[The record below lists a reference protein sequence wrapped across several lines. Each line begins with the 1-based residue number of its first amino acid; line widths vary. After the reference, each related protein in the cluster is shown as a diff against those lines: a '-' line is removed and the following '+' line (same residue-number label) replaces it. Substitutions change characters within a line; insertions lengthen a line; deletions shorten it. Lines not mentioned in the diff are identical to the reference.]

1 MLIRF
6 LNKFNF
12 NMKINQLSKCAGIG
26 VFFFFA
32 NLNAQSSEKIIKNF
46 IKSDVSFRNN
56 ESAEFKILNE
66 DNSASL
72 KSNIVNVQQ
81 YYGTTPIYKSLA
93 KAVIRDG
100 QVVSFNNNFRKVNS
114 NIVADKIDKSEA
126 FSTALRFL
134 DIQNTGF
141 QLMDEK
147 DGDLINLPDNKVA
160 SVRFYFEKNNS
171 LIPAQLFFINQSK
184 ENKFYGTLVSL
195 TTGEILE
202 NNKMIDECSFEADH
216 FSGKSSSEV
225 SNHLVVHFNNHTASK
240 NQTKAA
246 TDASYSVF
254 PFPIEA
260 PTFGAK
266 STVTNPWDLTASPEG
281 WHSNGTTNYTNT
293 YGNNV
298 LAYVDN
304 NATNSAGFSPA
315 STTTGSLTFDFSFAE
330 GTTLS
335 AYDNRASAVTN
346 LFYANN
352 MIHDIMYKF
361 GFTESTRNFQ
371 SNNFGKGG
379 AGNDAVR
386 AEAFDGSGYNNANFA
401 SGYEILNSNG
411 SYSTQA
417 PRMQMYLWNY
427 GVTINRRLFYTDPAL
442 STRPPVNTGSANF
455 GRQLMEAGITG
466 DIVIPPVAN
475 GCTAM
480 AAGSLTG
487 KIAMVNAITTGG
499 CGYNIKA
506 KTMQDAGAIG
516 LIVHRTTS
524 NTIANISVNN
534 VTNVSIPSIMIPKDE
549 GDFITSEITAG
560 RTVNVNLKNLAVGY
574 KNSSFDNG
582 VMIHEYGHGISNRLT
597 GQGYSCLTNL
607 EQMGEGWSDFFALML
622 TNTPSYTSTT
632 ARGIGTYST
641 NSSTTSPGIRQYRYT
656 TNMTVNPHTYADT
669 NSTGGQP
676 HAVGEIWAT
685 MLWDLH
691 WAMAAKYGYNYD
703 ITSDANSGSAK
714 TLQLVMDGLKLQP
727 CNPDF
732 ISGRDAILQA
742 DQLAGG
748 ADNCL
753 IWNVFAKRGLG
764 LTASSGTASSITD
777 QVEKFDVPEACII
790 LGTED
795 IAKNKAFGI
804 YPNPAR
810 GEFFI
815 KTAPTVGN
823 ATVKVEILDLNGKLV
838 KSLERKKNSSDAIS
852 TKGLLKGI
860 YLVVI
865 TENGKSNAEKL
876 IVE

>member
-1 MLIRF
+1 
-6 LNKFNF
+6 
-12 NMKINQLSKCAGIG
+12 MKINQLSKCAGIG
-26 VFFFFA
+26 VFFLFA
-32 NLNAQSSEKIIKNF
+32 NLNAQSSEKAIRNF
-46 IKSDVSFRNN
+46 IKTDVSFRSN

-81 YYGTTPIYKSLA
+81 YQGNTPIYKSLA

-100 QVVSFNNNFRKVNS
+100 KVVSFNNNFQKVGS
-114 NIVADKIDKSEA
+114 TIVADKIDKSEA
-126 FSTALRFL
+126 LATALRFL
-134 DIQNTGF
+134 DIRETGLK
-141 QLMDEK
+141 LMDEN
-147 DGDLINLPDNKVA
+147 DGALINLPDDKVA
-160 SVRFYFEKNNS
+160 SVRFYFQKNNS

-184 ENKFYGTLVSL
+184 ENKFFATLVSL

-202 NNKMIDECSFEADH
+202 NNKMIDECSFDADH
-216 FSGKSSSEV
+216 FTGESSEV
-225 SNHLVVHFNNHTASK
+225 TNQLVAHFNSNRNSGNH
-240 NQTKAA
+240 TKAA

-281 WHSNGTTNYTNT
+281 WHSNGNSNYTNT

-298 LAYVDN
+298 LAYIDN
-304 NATNSAGFSPA
+304 NASNSAGFSPV
-315 STTTGSLTFDFSFAE
+315 STTTGSLTFDFPFAE

-335 AYDNRASAVTN
+335 AYDNKASAVTN

-361 GFTESTRNFQ
+361 GFTESSRNFQ

-379 AGNDAVR
+379 SGNDAVR

-427 GVTINRRLFYTDPAL
+427 SVNVNKRLFYTDPVLA
-442 STRPPVNTGSANF
+442 TRPTVNTGSANY
-455 GRQLMEAGITG
+455 GKQLMEAGVTG

-480 AAGSLTG
+480 TAGSLTG
-487 KIAMVNAITTGG
+487 KIALVNAITTGG

-524 NTIANISVNN
+524 NTIANMSVSN

-549 GDFITSEITAG
+549 GDFITAEIAAG

-597 GQGYSCLTNL
+597 SQGYSCLTNL
-607 EQMGEGWSDFFALML
+607 EQMGEGWSDFFSLML
-622 TNTPSYTSTT
+622 TNTPGYTATT

-641 NSSTTSPGIRQYRYT
+641 NTATTAGGIRQYRYT
-656 TNMTVNPHTYADT
+656 TDMSVNPHTYADT
-669 NSTGGQP
+669 NTTGGQP

-691 WAMAAKYGYNYD
+691 WKMAEKYGYNYD
-703 ITSDANSGSAK
+703 ITANANSGSAK

-753 IWNVFAKRGLG
+753 IWSVFAKRGLG
-764 LTASSGTASSITD
+764 FTASAGTAASITD
-777 QVEKFDVPEACII
+777 QVEKFDVPEACI

-795 IAKNKAFGI
+795 ITKNKSFGI
-804 YPNPAR
+804 YPNPAK

-815 KTAPTVGN
+815 KAAPTVGN
-823 ATVKVEILDLNGKLV
+823 ATLKVEILDMNGKLI
-838 KSLERKKNSSDAIS
+838 KSLERKKNSSDSIS
-852 TKGLLKGI
+852 TKGLVKGT

>member
-1 MLIRF
+1 L
-6 LNKFNF
+6 
-12 NMKINQLSKCAGIG
+12 
-26 VFFFFA
+26 
-32 NLNAQSSEKIIKNF
+32 
-46 IKSDVSFRNN
+46 
-56 ESAEFKILNE
+56 
-66 DNSASL
+66 
-72 KSNIVNVQQ
+72 
-81 YYGTTPIYKSLA
+81 
-93 KAVIRDG
+93 
-100 QVVSFNNNFRKVNS
+100 
-114 NIVADKIDKSEA
+114 VA
-126 FSTALRFL
+126 
-134 DIQNTGF
+134 
-141 QLMDEK
+141 
-147 DGDLINLPDNKVA
+147 
-160 SVRFYFEKNNS
+160 
-171 LIPAQLFFINQSK
+171 
-184 ENKFYGTLVSL
+184 
-195 TTGEILE
+195 
-202 NNKMIDECSFEADH
+202 
-216 FSGKSSSEV
+216 
-225 SNHLVVHFNNHTASK
+225 HFNNHTASK

-281 WHSNGTTNYTNT
+281 WHSNGTVNYTNT

-304 NATNSAGFSPA
+304 GATNTAGFSPV
-315 STTTGSLTFDFSFAE
+315 STTTGSLTFDFPFAE
-330 GTTLS
+330 ATNLS
-335 AYDNRASAVTN
+335 AYENRASAVTN

-361 GFTESTRNFQ
+361 GFTETTRNFQ
-371 SNNFGKGG
+371 TNNFGKGG

-417 PRMQMYLWNY
+417 PRMQMYLWNS
-427 GVTINRRLFYTDPAL
+427 GVSANNRLFYTDPVLA
-442 STRPPVNTGSANF
+442 TRPLVNTGSANF
-455 GRQLMEAGITG
+455 GRQLMETGITG
-466 DIVIPPVAN
+466 DVVIPTVAS

-480 AAGSLTG
+480 AAGSLSG
-487 KIAMVNAITTGG
+487 KIAIVNATTAGG

-524 NTIANISVNN
+524 NTITNISVNN

-549 GDFITSEITAG
+549 GDFILSEIEAG

-597 GQGYSCLTNL
+597 GQGYNCLTNL

-632 ARGIGTYST
+632 ARGIATYSV
-641 NSSTTSPGIRQYRYT
+641 NSATTAGGIRQYRYT
-656 TNMTVNPHTYADT
+656 TNMNVNPHTYADT
-669 NSTGGQP
+669 NATGGQP

-703 ITSDANSGSAK
+703 ITADPNSGSAK
-714 TLQLVMDGLKLQP
+714 ALQLVMDGLKLQP
-727 CNPDF
+727 CNPNF
-732 ISGRDAILQA
+732 VSGRDAILQA

-748 ADNCL
+748 MDNCL

-764 LTASSGTASSITD
+764 LTASAGTAASITD
-777 QVEKFDVPEACII
+777 QVEKFDVPAACV
-790 LGTED
+790 LATED

-804 YPNPAR
+804 YPNPAK

-815 KTAPTVGN
+815 KSAPTVGN
-823 ATVKVEILDLNGKLV
+823 ATIKVEVLDMNGKLV
-838 KSLERKKNSSDAIS
+838 KTLERKKNSSESIS
-852 TKGLLKGI
+852 TKGLVKGT

>member
-1 MLIRF
+1 
-6 LNKFNF
+6 
-12 NMKINQLSKCAGIG
+12 MKINQLSKCAGIG
-26 VFFFFA
+26 VFFLFA
-32 NLNAQSSEKIIKNF
+32 NLNAQSSEKVIKNF

-56 ESAEFKILNE
+56 ENAEFKIINE

-81 YYGTTPIYKSLA
+81 YHGTTPIYKSLA

-100 QVVSFNNNFRKVNS
+100 QVVSFNNNFKKVNS
-114 NIVADKIDKSEA
+114 TIAADKIDKSEA

-134 DIQNTGF
+134 EIPDNGF
-141 QLMDEK
+141 QLMDDK
-147 DGDLINLPDNKVA
+147 DGDLINLPDSKVA
-160 SVRFYFEKNNS
+160 SVRFYYEKNNT

-184 ENKFYGTLVSL
+184 DNKFFGTLVSL

-216 FSGKSSSEV
+216 FSGESSSDV
-225 SNHLVVHFNNHTASK
+225 SNHLVAHFNNHTASK

-246 TDASYSVF
+246 TDATYSVF

-281 WHSNGTTNYTNT
+281 WHSNGTVNYTNT

-304 NATNSAGFSPA
+304 GATNTAGFSPV
-315 STTTGSLTFDFSFAE
+315 STTTGSLTFDFPFAE
-330 GTTLS
+330 ATNLS

-371 SNNFGKGG
+371 TNNFGKGG

-427 GVTINRRLFYTDPAL
+427 AVSANNRLFYTDPVLA
-442 STRPPVNTGSANF
+442 TRPLVNTGSANF
-455 GRQLMEAGITG
+455 GRQLMETGITG
-466 DIVIPPVAN
+466 DVVIPTVAS

-480 AAGSLTG
+480 AAGSLSG
-487 KIAMVNAITTGG
+487 KIAIVNATTAGG

-524 NTIANISVNN
+524 NTITNISVNN

-549 GDFITSEITAG
+549 GDFILSEIEAG

-597 GQGYSCLTNL
+597 GQGYNCLTNL

-632 ARGIGTYST
+632 ARGIATYSV
-641 NSSTTSPGIRQYRYT
+641 NSATTAGGIRQYRYT
-656 TNMTVNPHTYADT
+656 TNMNVNPHTYADT
-669 NSTGGQP
+669 NATGGQP

-703 ITSDANSGSAK
+703 ITADPNSGSAK
-714 TLQLVMDGLKLQP
+714 ALQLVMDGLKLQP
-727 CNPDF
+727 CNPNF
-732 ISGRDAILQA
+732 VSGRDAILQA

-748 ADNCL
+748 IDNCL

-764 LTASSGTASSITD
+764 LTASAGTAASITD
-777 QVEKFDVPEACII
+777 QVEKFDVPAACV
-790 LGTED
+790 LGTDD

-804 YPNPAR
+804 YPNPAK

-815 KTAPTVGN
+815 KAAPTVGN
-823 ATVKVEILDLNGKLV
+823 ATIKVEVLDMNGKLV
-838 KSLERKKNSSDAIS
+838 KTLERKKNSSESIS
-852 TKGLLKGI
+852 TKGLVKGT

>member
-1 MLIRF
+1 
-6 LNKFNF
+6 
-12 NMKINQLSKCAGIG
+12 MKINQLSKCAGIG
-26 VFFFFA
+26 VFFLFA
-32 NLNAQSSEKIIKNF
+32 NLNAQSSEKAIKNF
-46 IKSDVSFRNN
+46 IKSDLSFRNN
-56 ESAEFKILNE
+56 ESAEFKIINE

-81 YYGTTPIYKSLA
+81 YHGTTPIYKSLA

-100 QVVSFNNNFRKVNS
+100 QVVSFNNNFKKVNS
-114 NIVADKIDKSEA
+114 TIAADKIDKSEA

-134 DIQNTGF
+134 EIQDNGF
-141 QLMDEK
+141 QLMDDK

-160 SVRFYFEKNNS
+160 SVRFYYEKNNT

-184 ENKFYGTLVSL
+184 DNKFFGTLVSL

-216 FSGKSSSEV
+216 FSGESSSDV
-225 SNHLVVHFNNHTASK
+225 SNHLVAHFNNHTASK

-281 WHSNGTTNYTNT
+281 WHSNGTVNYTNT

-304 NATNSAGFSPA
+304 GATNTAGFSPV
-315 STTTGSLTFDFSFAE
+315 STTTGSLTFDFPFAE
-330 GTTLS
+330 ATNLS
-335 AYDNRASAVTN
+335 AYENRASAVTN

-361 GFTESTRNFQ
+361 GFTETTRNFQ
-371 SNNFGKGG
+371 TNNFGKGG

-417 PRMQMYLWNY
+417 PRMQMYLWNS
-427 GVTINRRLFYTDPAL
+427 GVSANNRLFYTDPVLA
-442 STRPPVNTGSANF
+442 TRPLVNTGSANF
-455 GRQLMEAGITG
+455 GRQLMETGITG
-466 DIVIPPVAN
+466 DVVIPTVAS

-480 AAGSLTG
+480 AAGSLSG
-487 KIAMVNAITTGG
+487 KIAIVNATTAGG

-524 NTIANISVNN
+524 NTITNISVNN

-549 GDFITSEITAG
+549 GDFILSEIEAG

-597 GQGYSCLTNL
+597 GQGYNCLTNL

-632 ARGIGTYST
+632 ARGIATYSV
-641 NSSTTSPGIRQYRYT
+641 NSATTAGGIRQYRYT
-656 TNMTVNPHTYADT
+656 TNMNVNPHTYADT
-669 NSTGGQP
+669 NATGGQP

-703 ITSDANSGSAK
+703 ITADPNSGSAK
-714 TLQLVMDGLKLQP
+714 ALQLVMDGLKLQP
-727 CNPDF
+727 CNPNF
-732 ISGRDAILQA
+732 VSGRDAILQA

-748 ADNCL
+748 MDNCL

-764 LTASSGTASSITD
+764 LTASAGTAASITD
-777 QVEKFDVPEACII
+777 QVEKFDVPAACV
-790 LGTED
+790 LATED

-804 YPNPAR
+804 YPNPAK

-815 KTAPTVGN
+815 KSAPTVGN
-823 ATVKVEILDLNGKLV
+823 ATIKVEVLDMNGKLV
-838 KSLERKKNSSDAIS
+838 KTLERKKNSSESIS
-852 TKGLLKGI
+852 TKGLVKGT